1 MSVLHMKQ
9 SPAIAG
15 QRLEQIRKAARSH
28 LGTLDASVQV
38 EVVTPEAEPP
48 RKSYAR
54 RIEHAVKF
62 ANGTPSVSGQFRAM
76 QKSWNQKLDP
86 LATEVSGI
94 ESEMGMLVKA
104 SGFIR
109 GDAGAT
115 LPDGLS
121 LELQSACRT
130 LRAGAQKGLPVG
142 HIIEAITGTAV
153 ALDAE
158 LEQTRSL
165 INRCREAGHV
175 ALAKQQSIVF
185 EKAAGS
191 FGHHTRKGG
200 AYLDMALRSAG
211 DFKKASSEYA
221 AKHFSDGSNASQKA
235 AKALRAGQLNVV
247 ELLK

>member
-1 MSVLHMKQ
+1 MKQ

-28 LGTLDASVQV
+28 LGTLDATVQV

-62 ANGTPSVSGQFRAM
+62 ANGTPSVSGQFRSM

-86 LATEVSGI
+86 LATEVAAI
-94 ESEMGMLVKA
+94 ESEMGLLVK
-104 SGFIR
+104 SVGFLR
-109 GDAGAT
+109 GNDA
-115 LPDGLS
+115 LPEGLS
-121 LELQSACRT
+121 LELQSAFRT
-130 LRAGAQKGLPVG
+130 LKAGAQKGLPVT
-142 HIIEAITGTAV
+142 HIVEAITSTAV

-158 LEQTRSL
+158 LEQTRNL

-175 ALAKQQSIVF
+175 ALSKQQSVVF

-200 AYLDMALRSAG
+200 AYLDMALKSAG
-211 DFKKASSEYA
+211 EYKRASSEYA
-221 AKHFSDGSNASQKA
+221 TKHFSDGSNASQKA
-235 AKALRAGQLNVV
+235 GKALRAGQLNVV
-247 ELLK
+247 EMLK